1 MQSPVNI
8 LIAFPYFRKGP
19 IEFLKTVPRDS
30 YRLIVDSGAFT
41 AWNIGKQINL
51 DEYCRFLDS
60 IEFLRPFNAVQLDV
74 FGNPEQTWKNF
85 LIMKQRGYDV
95 MPVFTRGDTLE
106 RLEEMYSYTD
116 YIMFGGITIGG
127 KNINYVKWF
136 MEKNKG
142 RKVHWLGFCNTEFV
156 KHFKPFSID
165 SSSWSS
171 GGRFG
176 NIHFYRGFGQ
186 TSAFNRKTLL
196 EMPDKKIFAMA
207 KRSGITHHEIA
218 LLREHESWVVTTNT
232 PDLKTPQ
239 RGTAMLLSAVTFVHR
254 AADIEKN
261 IGTKFYLA
269 AGTEY
274 QLDLIFSARNFLIE
288 RGILNGKLFDRSK
301 YVKSKVTRRGRNR
314 LPSKL
319 LAERT

>member
-1 MQSPVNI
+1 MSSENPVNI
-8 LIAFPYFRKGP
+8 LIAFPYFRRGL
-19 IEFLKTVPRDS
+19 IEFLKSVPRTS

-41 AWNIGKQINL
+41 AWNIGKQIHL

-136 MEKNKG
+136 QEHNKG
-142 RKVHWLGFCNTEFV
+142 RKVHWLGFCNMDFV
-156 KHFKPFSID
+156 KFYKPYSID

-176 NIHFYRGFGQ
+176 NVHFYKGHGQ
-186 TSAFNRKTLL
+186 TVPVNRKKLL
-196 EMPDKKIFAMA
+196 TMPADKLFQMA
-207 KRSGITHHEIA
+207 KRSGITKHEIS
-218 LLREHESWVVTTNT
+218 LLRDKESWIVTTRVPELRQ
-232 PDLKTPQ
+232 PDK
-239 RGTAMLLSAVTFVHR
+239 GTAMLLSAITFVHR
-254 AADIEKN
+254 AVDIEKN
-261 IGTKFYLA
+261 LGTKYYLA

-274 QLDLIFSARNFLIE
+274 QLGMIFTARNFLIE
-288 RGILNGKLFDRSK
+288 RGIINGQHTGKQCG
-301 YVKSKVTRRGRNR
+301 KSKIVRVRKNR
-314 LPSKL
+314 LPSVVL
-319 LAERT
+319 T